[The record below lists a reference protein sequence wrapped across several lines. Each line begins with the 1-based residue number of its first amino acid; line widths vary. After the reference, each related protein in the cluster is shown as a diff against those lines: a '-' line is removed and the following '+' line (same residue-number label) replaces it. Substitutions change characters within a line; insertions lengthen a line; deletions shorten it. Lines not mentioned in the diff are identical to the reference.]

1 MSTTVATLVVLL
13 LGVTL
18 TFGAIRATSSVQHGR
33 RFLRWML
40 LVFVAYLAM
49 ISLPVAMGL

>member
-1 MSTTVATLVVLL
+1 MSPTVATIVVLL
-13 LGVTL
+13 LGAAL
-18 TFGAIRATSSVQHGR
+18 TFGAIRATSSVQRGR
-33 RFLRWML
+33 TFLRWML